1 MRAINIGRVILGGLV
16 AGLVL
21 NLFAVVCGMT
31 VLAEDQREFVTR
43 LHLDEAVVTSTG
55 SMVSWILVDF
65 IYGLLIVWTYAAI
78 RPRFGPGPRTAIIA
92 GLLLYAIVTV
102 VLYGFMGMGVFT
114 RAGFALNAACQLVA
128 VVVASLAGGA
138 LYKEA

>member
-1 MRAINIGRVILGGLV
+1 MRAINVGRVILGGLV

-21 NLFAVVCGMT
+21 NLLAVITGMT
-31 VLAEDQREFVTR
+31 VLVEDQREFVAR

-78 RPRFGPGPRTAIIA
+78 RPRFGPGPRTAVIA
-92 GLLLYAIVTV
+92 GMLLFAAISVI
-102 VLYGFMGMGVFT
+102 LYGFMGMGVFT
-114 RAGFALNAACQLVA
+114 RAGFALNAACQLVS
-128 VVVASLAGGA
+128 VVLASLAGGA